1 MNDTAIRKQLWIGC
15 AALLLILIVTGLI
28 LSFFHRIAL
37 ESVFD
42 RRLDVYVRSL
52 IADVASLGK
61 GDKFPQSTGEPL
73 FELPLSGW
81 YWQVTRLDARP
92 PEMHSSRSLWDS
104 NMPRLPDNKSAIP
117 TELRQ
122 GYAVG
127 PEDENVR
134 LIERTIDLGDDG
146 RYLISVAGDSSEITD
161 SITSF
166 NRAIFIGFGSLSFVL
181 VGITLI
187 LVARSRDHQIPAEVI
202 STALASAPGVH

>member
-1 MNDTAIRKQLWIGC
+1 MNGTAIRRQLWIGC
-15 AALLLILIVTGLI
+15 AAFLLILIVTGLS
-28 LSFFHRIAL
+28 LSFLHRIAL
-37 ESVFD
+37 EKVFD

-81 YWQVTRLDARP
+81 YWQVIRLDARP
-92 PEMHSSRSLWDS
+92 PEMHSSRSLWES
-104 NMPRLPDNKSAIP
+104 NMPHLPDDKSAIL

-122 GYAVG
+122 GYAIG
-127 PEDENVR
+127 PEDENLR

-161 SITSF
+161 AITSF
-166 NRAIFIGFGSLSFVL
+166 NRVVFISFVSLSFVL

-187 LVARSRDHQIPAEVI
+187 LITRSSNNQIAAVI
-202 STALASAPGVH
+202 PPALAGVPRAH